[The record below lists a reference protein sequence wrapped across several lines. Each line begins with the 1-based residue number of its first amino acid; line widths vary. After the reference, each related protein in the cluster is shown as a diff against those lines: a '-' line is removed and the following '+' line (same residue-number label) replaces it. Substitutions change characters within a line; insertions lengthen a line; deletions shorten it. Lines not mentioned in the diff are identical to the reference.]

1 MTPDTLTISLALVGA
16 ALATYAARGLGVA
29 FARRLSVDN
38 PLFQWVSCVAYA
50 MLAGLISRLILLPA
64 GPLAET
70 ARVDR
75 VAAAVLALA
84 IFFLTRRN
92 LPLGAAAGVG
102 ALVLL
107 TLSRTGLT

>member
-1 MTPDTLTISLALVGA
+1 
-16 ALATYAARGLGVA
+16 
-29 FARRLSVDN
+29 VDN
-38 PLFQWVSCVAYA
+38 PIVQWVSCVAYA

-70 ARVDR
+70 ARVDW

-92 LPLGAAAGVG
+92 LLLGAAAGVG

-107 TLSRTGLT
+107 TLSRSGLT